1 MDINLPGMSGFDA
14 VQRLHEWPETRNIP
28 VIGLSAAALR
38 KDTTRAKEV
47 GLSLPD
53 QAGEGRRADQ
63 DARGAAGQA
72 RSGAPE
78 GASPQRH
85 DRCTTPGA

>member
-38 KDTTRAKEV
+38 KDITRAKEV
-47 GLSLPD
+47 GFI
-53 QAGEGRRADQ
+53 A
-63 DARGAAGQA
+63 
-72 RSGAPE
+72 
-78 GASPQRH
+78 
-85 DRCTTPGA
+85 T